1 MKVTLYYGGAADR
14 VSDGDDLEMENII
27 LFREIEL
34 ARVPNVGEDMTLHM
48 GDYMI
53 DAEVKD
59 VFTHYCEPGNPHKK
73 ESFHGDSYAITLHRC
88 RIVDRYKRI

>member
-14 VSDGDDLEMENII
+14 ANDDDVEMEDLI

-34 ARVPNVGEDMTLHM
+34 ARVPNVGEDVILHI

-53 DAEVKD
+53 EAEVKD
-59 VFTHYCEPGNPHKK
+59 VFTSYCEPGNPHIK
-73 ESFHGDSYAITLHRC
+73 ERFHGDSYAMTLHRC
-88 RIVDRYKRI
+88 RVIERYNKI